1 MANRIGE
8 LRKARGLSQ
17 QDLAEKVG
25 TGRSQIVKLERGER
39 RLTDGWMRR
48 LARELGCRPADLIAD
63 AGPATDGALLLRPQ
77 VVELAG
83 EAYATIPVLDVQAA
97 AGAGAWDVEEKV
109 VHNVLFRLQWLR
121 SVTNAPLHQ
130 LAMIEFSG
138 DSMEPTIV
146 NGDHGLVD
154 RTQTRPTDDGIYVFN
169 YEGGTL
175 VKRIRIDPVR
185 HRLSITSDNQ
195 RYPPIEDIIPNDV
208 RLAGR
213 VIWLGRRL

>member
-1 MANRIGE
+1 M
-8 LRKARGLSQ
+8 
-17 QDLAEKVG
+17 LAERVG

-48 LARELGCRPADLIAD
+48 LARELGFRPGDLLID
-63 AGPATDGALLLRPQ
+63 DLLIDIEPTLDESLQHHDR

-83 EAYATIPVLDVQAA
+83 EQYATIPVLDVQAA
-97 AGAGAWDVEEKV
+97 AGAGAWDQQEQVA
-109 VHNVLFRLQWLR
+109 HNVLFRLQWLR
-121 SVTNAPLHQ
+121 SVTNAPLGQ

-138 DSMEPTIV
+138 DSMEPTII

-154 RTQTRPTDDGIYVFN
+154 RTQTRPRDDGIYVFN

-185 HRLSITSDNQ
+185 HRLTITSDNP
-195 RYPPIEDIIPNDV
+195 RYPPIEDIVPGHV

-213 VIWLGRRL
+213 VIWLGRCL